1 MVEPE
6 MFWSKMPTKRS
17 ETFRHLPME
26 SAGCA
31 NEVNEATILWAHDRS
46 VPLR

>member
-6 MFWSKMPTKRS
+6 QFWSKMPTKRS
-17 ETFRHLPME
+17 ETYRHLPLE
-26 SAGCA
+26 AAGCA
-31 NEVNEATILWAHDRS
+31 NEVNEAVLLRAHDRT